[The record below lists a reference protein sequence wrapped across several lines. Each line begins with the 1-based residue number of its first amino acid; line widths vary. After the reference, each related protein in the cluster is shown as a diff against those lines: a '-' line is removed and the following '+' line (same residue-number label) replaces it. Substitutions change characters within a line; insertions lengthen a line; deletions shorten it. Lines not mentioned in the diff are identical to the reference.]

1 MVLLA
6 QFSLKTTACFTPNSN
21 QRKMPSIDYCGSVEK
36 NVLNPKSF
44 NDQNNA
50 IDAIY
55 NELLCLLNFEAVISE
70 GNWSVATDQREN
82 LFKNRLVENVSN
94 IQLIAFFFAA
104 FPSRVVQVVSF
115 FVAFSKRIPLASQTF
130 YSYCLRI
137 QTPFQFAIFFILFVS
152 VNSSENRRQLLCF
165 KQAKDLKKIFAGI
178 RNAMNENIIQSAE
191 SEIHS
196 REAQMVMQ
204 ELF

>member
-1 MVLLA
+1 MCQTFNWL
-6 QFSLKTTACFTPNSN
+6 
-21 QRKMPSIDYCGSVEK
+21 PSSSQHSPPE
-36 NVLNPKSF
+36 SF
-44 NDQNNA
+44 K
-50 IDAIY
+50 
-55 NELLCLLNFEAVISE
+55 
-70 GNWSVATDQREN
+70 
-82 LFKNRLVENVSN
+82 LFL
-94 IQLIAFFFAA
+94 
-104 FPSRVVQVVSF
+104 F

-204 ELF
+204 ELFWREKDIKSVAKVKKYNFIIEVFVQFFCFQKNDSVVFWMNSNNSA